1 MLAGKLISLGPIV
14 PADFPNLFRW
24 ADDLEAARLNEPY
37 RPAVWKNQEEL
48 WFNVGKDQS
57 RVFFG
62 IRKLGAQPL
71 IGYAQ
76 IHGIDAVHRSAM
88 LGLRIGDAAERG
100 KGYGREAL
108 ELAVTFCWN
117 HLNLS
122 RIGMIVF
129 ATNERAVKLYREF
142 GFEQEG
148 LLRRGVFI
156 DGQWVDVILMGLL
169 HPSRQA

>member
-1 MLAGKLISLGPIV
+1 MLTGRLITLGPVV

-37 RPAVWKNQEEL
+37 RPAVWKHQEEL

-57 RVFFG
+57 RVFFA
-62 IRKLGAQPL
+62 IRKLGTQPL

-76 IHGIDAVHRSAM
+76 IHGIDPVHRSAM

-100 KGYGREAL
+100 KGYGRDAL
-108 ELAVTFCWN
+108 EQAVSFCWN

-122 RIGMIVF
+122 RIGLVVF
-129 ATNERAVKLYREF
+129 ATNERAIKLYKDF

-148 LLRRGVFI
+148 VLRRGVFI
-156 DGQWVDVILMGLL
+156 DGQWIDVVLMGLL
-169 HPSRQA
+169 HPSRLA